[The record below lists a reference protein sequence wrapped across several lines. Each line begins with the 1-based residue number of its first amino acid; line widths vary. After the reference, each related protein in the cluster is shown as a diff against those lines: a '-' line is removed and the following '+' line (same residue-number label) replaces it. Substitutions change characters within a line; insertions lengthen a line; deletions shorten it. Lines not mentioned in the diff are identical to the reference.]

1 MAIKGLLFDLYGT
14 LIDIRTDES
23 REDIYRT
30 IAHYLTYHGIYL
42 HRWTVRDR
50 YDALLK
56 QQRKERKEKY
66 PEIDVEAL
74 WNRFLREEGM
84 QSASE
89 RRMLSTVLAQ
99 IYRAVSRKRLRLF
112 PDVKKVLDE
121 LRPAYRLALV
131 SDAQPCY
138 LLPEVKAVGL
148 EGYFDPVIISAP
160 LGFRKPDGRLFEMA
174 LDLMSLTAAEAIF
187 IGNDLFRDIY
197 GAQRL
202 GIRTLL
208 VDSDQGDKSCENV
221 LPDYSVRHFRDVLP
235 GVESMSR
242 MADLEGDF

>member
-50 YDALLK
+50 YDVLLK

-84 QSASE
+84 PSAAK
-89 RRMLSTVLAQ
+89 RRRLSTVLAQ
-99 IYRAVSRKRLRLF
+99 IYRAVSRKRLRRF

-148 EGYFDPVIISAP
+148 EGYFDPIIISAP
-160 LGFRKPDGRLFEMA
+160 YGFRKPDGRLFEKA
-174 LDLMSLTAAEAIF
+174 LDVMNLTSAEALY
-187 IGNDLFRDIY
+187 IGNDLVRDIY

-202 GIRTLL
+202 GIRTIF
-208 VDSDQGDKSCENV
+208 VDSAQGEKSREAV
-221 LPDYSVRHFRDVLP
+221 SPDYIARHFKDVLK
-235 GVESMSR
+235 GVENMSR
-242 MADLEGDF
+242 MPDPEGDF

>member
-42 HRWTVRDR
+42 HRWAVRDR
-50 YDALLK
+50 YDALVK
-56 QQRKERKEKY
+56 RQKEGRKEKY

-74 WNRFLREEGM
+74 WNGFLMAEGM
-84 QSASE
+84 QSATE
-89 RRMLSTVLAQ
+89 RRKLSTVLAQ
-99 IYRAVSRKRLRLF
+99 LYRAISRKRLRLF

-148 EGYFDPVIISAP
+148 DGYFDPLIISAP
-160 LGFRKPDGRLFEMA
+160 FGFRKPDGRLIGKA
-174 LDLMSLTAAEAIF
+174 LDLMNLSAAEAIF

-202 GIRTLL
+202 GIRTIF
-208 VDSDQGDKSCENV
+208 VDSDQGEKSCENV
-221 LPDYSVRHFRDVLP
+221 SPDYIARHFRDVLQ
-235 GVESMSR
+235 GVESLSR
-242 MADLEGDF
+242 MTDLEGYF